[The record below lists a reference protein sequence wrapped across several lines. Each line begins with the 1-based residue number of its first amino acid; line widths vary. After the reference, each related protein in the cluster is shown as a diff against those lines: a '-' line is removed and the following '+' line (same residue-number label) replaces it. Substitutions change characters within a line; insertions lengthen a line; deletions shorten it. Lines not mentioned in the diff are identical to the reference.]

1 MKRRGIGII
10 EAILA
15 IFIVLMAFLV
25 FMSVFSSAS
34 RQTIQSRDRT
44 AAILLANSLMDELE
58 AHPYGAPAPQSWSN
72 PVDRPV
78 AVWVQGKRTTMD
90 FHKKVEFENGSFV
103 GSVAGDS
110 DVATITINWREAS
123 GAPQSGVVDPQDN
136 KVLRVRYPV
145 WR

>member
-1 MKRRGIGII
+1 MKKRGIGII
-10 EAILA
+10 ESIMA

-34 RQTIQSRDRT
+34 RATIQSRDRT
-44 AAILLANSLMDELE
+44 AAILLANSLMDEME
-58 AHPYGAPAPQSWSN
+58 AHPYGAPAPKSWSLQ
-72 PVDRPV
+72 VDRPV
-78 AVWVQGKRTTMD
+78 GVWVEGRKTTMD
-90 FHKKVEFENGSFV
+90 YHKRVEFENGSFI

-110 DVATITINWREAS
+110 DVATITISWREAS
-123 GAPQSGVVDPQDN
+123 GAPQNGVVDPQDN